1 MRNDIFICHNCP
13 MTRTMATIG
22 TKWKPIIIYT
32 IGLKKRRFGQIFT
45 LMEIISKKVLTD
57 QLKELVEDK
66 IVIREEYTEM
76 PPRVEYALSEKGIEL
91 LAILNQ
97 LTSWNLKYNESDVSV
112 VSE

>member
-1 MRNDIFICHNCP
+1 

-97 LTSWNLKYNESDVSV
+97 LTSWNLKYNESDVS
-112 VSE
+112 E

>member
-1 MRNDIFICHNCP
+1 